1 MLELNKKKISI
12 SILLIT
18 LALISFI
25 SKVKIKVEIPTAFDD
40 SPDKNPTE
48 WSVMDVVELFGCTF
62 NYNNTLFVLL
72 LFVIMSILL
81 FIFADDIQISQKI
94 NSYKAIVIKW
104 DIKLIVI
111 SILVLAFILIL
122 GKSCSNNIKAVT
134 PPNSIEEVPVVPY
147 YDTVAVA
154 PAAQPVES
162 LTEEEINDSISQ
174 NETKSLNNNK
184 DSKEPSAFSIIKKQ
198 QEQADPS
205 IGLELNH

>member
-1 MLELNKKKISI
+1 MLELNKKKVSI

-25 SKVKIKVEIPTAFDD
+25 SKVKIKVEIPTAFDNY
-40 SPDKNPTE
+40 KNPTE
-48 WSVMDVVELFGCTF
+48 WSVIDVVELFGCTF

-104 DIKLIVI
+104 DIKLITI
-111 SILVLAFILIL
+111 SILVFIVILVL
-122 GKSCSNNIKAVT
+122 GKSCSNTKEAKPKA
-134 PPNSIEEVPVVPY
+134 IEEASVAS

-154 PAAQPVES
+154 PAAESVES
-162 LTEEEINDSISQ
+162 IIEEEINDSINL
-174 NETKSLNNNK
+174 NETINK
-184 DSKEPSAFSIIKKQ
+184 MDKNIPSRFSEIIK
-198 QEQADPS
+198 EQAEADPA

>member
-48 WSVMDVVELFGCTF
+48 WSVMDVFELFGCTF

-147 YDTVAVA
+147 DTTAVA
-154 PAAQPVES
+154 PAAEPVES
-162 LTEEEINDSISQ
+162 LTEEEINDSISL
-174 NETKSLNNNK
+174 NETKSLNNK

-198 QEQADPS
+198 QEQADPA